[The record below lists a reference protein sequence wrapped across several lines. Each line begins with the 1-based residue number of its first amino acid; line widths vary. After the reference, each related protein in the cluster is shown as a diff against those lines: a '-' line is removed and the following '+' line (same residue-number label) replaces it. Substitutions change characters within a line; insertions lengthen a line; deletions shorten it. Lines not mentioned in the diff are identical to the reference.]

1 MTADELRRQQ
11 RAEIERQ
18 LQTCPP
24 ERRTYWLAMLEKL
37 SREGWQ

>member
-24 ERRTYWLAMLEKL
+24 DKRGYWLEMLKKL
-37 SREGWQ
+37 VKR

>member
-37 SREGWQ
+37 ERKP

>member
-18 LQTCPP
+18 PQTCPP

-37 SREGWQ
+37 ERKP